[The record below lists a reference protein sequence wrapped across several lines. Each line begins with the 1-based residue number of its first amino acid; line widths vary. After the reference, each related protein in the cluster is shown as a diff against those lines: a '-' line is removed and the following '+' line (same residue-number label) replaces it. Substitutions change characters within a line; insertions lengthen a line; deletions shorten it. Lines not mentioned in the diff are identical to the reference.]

1 MSPDPAV
8 RPNDLNQ
15 HPNPLS
21 TIHNSSMLLTALPA
35 IPLIQPGDNL
45 AGIILTAL
53 ERAGLQLAS
62 GDILVLAQ
70 KIVSKA
76 EGRLVNLST
85 VVPSPRAKELALQAE
100 KDPRLVEL
108 ILRESRTV
116 LRVRPGTI
124 IVEHRLG
131 FVCASAGIDHSNVIS
146 PLPKGLESRQVAPLI
161 PPAPL
166 LSPKKGEKRG
176 VETGNLG
183 VGGSGGTE
191 HRSAAQNTQ
200 ISDISPFPH
209 LGEGDRGWGYQPLN
223 PEGEEMKAEDWMLL
237 LPEDPDASA
246 ARIRQQLEAA
256 SGERIGVLIIDSH
269 GRAWRLGV
277 VGTAIGFSGLP
288 GLVDMRG
295 QPDLFGY
302 QLRITLIAAADEL
315 AAAASL
321 VMGQAAE
328 GTPVIHVRGF
338 PYPLQ
343 EGSLKELLRPH
354 DQDMFR

>member
-1 MSPDPAV
+1 
-8 RPNDLNQ
+8 
-15 HPNPLS
+15 
-21 TIHNSSMLLTALPA
+21 MLLTPLPA

-45 AGIILTAL
+45 ASIILTAL
-53 ERAGLQLAS
+53 AHADHQLAS

-85 VVPSPRAKELALQAE
+85 VIPSARAEELAIQAE
-100 KDPRLVEL
+100 KDPRMVEL
-108 ILRESRTV
+108 ILRESREV

-124 IVEHRLG
+124 VVEHRLG
-131 FVCASAGIDHSNVIS
+131 FVCASAGIDHSNVEGIRNTTTEDVTTNNVERVRSDDFSRPS
-146 PLPKGLESRQVAPLI
+146 PALEA
-161 PPAPL
+161 
-166 LSPKKGEKRG
+166 
-176 VETGNLG
+176 T
-183 VGGSGGTE
+183 
-191 HRSAAQNTQ
+191 AAEAATIN
-200 ISDISPFPH
+200 
-209 LGEGDRGWGYQPLN
+209 RN
-223 PEGEEMKAEDWMLL
+223 KAEDWMLL

-246 ARIRQQLEAA
+246 ARIRQQLEAVSGA
-256 SGERIGVLIIDSH
+256 SLGVLIIDSH

-277 VGTAIGFSGLP
+277 VGAAIGFSGLP

-302 QLRITLIAAADEL
+302 QLRITLIAAVDEL

-328 GTPVIHVRGF
+328 GTPIVHVRGF
-338 PYPLQ
+338 PYPLR
-343 EGSLKELLRPH
+343 EGSLRELLRPR